1 MSTSARTL
9 EHPPPTVLP
18 GSAGELRSTVSPLVV
33 SIVGID
39 GCGKSSTF
47 EDALRGLAGR
57 FRVVGI
63 GDRTLSGG
71 PDEPLRKRLDIPRS
85 HLTHTAGRLA
95 KGLRWQGLYK
105 NVKFLDLTGRTRLRE
120 WVVQH
125 DVPDVILSDGD
136 STVNSAAWAAARF
149 YRTELAG
156 DNERLDRLLR
166 RLTGEETIP
175 IREAGSLLRRAP
187 QLLLL
192 NRLRLGC
199 FTYPDL
205 VVLLEIDPAVA
216 LERIRARGKP
226 LQAHETEAFLGE
238 LALAY
243 ERVCRLL
250 EERRGIPVV
259 RLSVDELSHGE
270 TVALVVSATVD
281 LVRRARAG
289 KPPDVTS
296 PDGIDVI
303 ATTMSGSIEDQAKVG
318 RIGPEF
324 RARTPRPVRVHKA
337 HSHGEA
343 QAISHD
349 IVTHGGRTIVSA
361 GGAGTF
367 NAVLEGAHVDGR
379 IPDDLRIA
387 FLRKGSADLI
397 GKVLGVPDDLAGA
410 VRAIV
415 GGIAGGATIEAD
427 ILVVEGTAPDGSSQ
441 TRHLVG
447 FGGFGVF
454 GDIPRF
460 TESAAIK
467 FYKGVL
473 GTLFGDLGPFYAG
486 LALSSSSW
494 QGRRLLGRVPALS
507 LTLDGDELPRQ
518 TWVSV
523 IVMNGDLGPGFPLGR
538 RLDLASGTFR
548 VIALPYRGVAET
560 VRQAMACKT
569 AAVLDDPDRYG
580 AIVRDVHTLTVEPV
594 GTVPFMVNVDGLKML
609 VRGAVTVSTDGTV
622 HLVPG
627 RLESRV
633 GGGA

>member
-1 MSTSARTL
+1 MSTSAWTL
-9 EHPPPTVLP
+9 EHPRPRGTPTGAERPPSV
-18 GSAGELRSTVSPLVV
+18 ASPVFV

-47 EDALRGLAGR
+47 DDALAPLADR

-71 PDEPLRKRLDIPRS
+71 PGEPVRERLEIPRS
-85 HLTHTAGRLA
+85 RLTHAAGRLA
-95 KGLRWQGLYK
+95 KGLRWQSLYK
-105 NVKFLDLTGRTRLRE
+105 NVKFLDLTGRTRLRD
-120 WVVQH
+120 WVVRH
-125 DVPDVILSDGD
+125 DAPDVILSDGD

-156 DNERLDRLLR
+156 DGEELDRLLR

-175 IREAGSLLRRAP
+175 LREVRSMLQQAP

-192 NRLRLGC
+192 NRLRLGR

-205 VVLLEIDPAVA
+205 IVLLVIDPGVA
-216 LERIRARGKP
+216 LERIRARGKA
-226 LQAHETEAFLGE
+226 LQAHETAAFLGE
-238 LALAY
+238 LGLAY

-259 RLSVDELSHGE
+259 RLAVDELSHEE
-270 TVALVVSATVD
+270 TVAEVVSATVD
-281 LVRRARAG
+281 LAERSRVDET
-289 KPPDVTS
+289 PDVTS
-296 PDGIDVI
+296 PDDIDVV

-324 RARTPRPVRVHKA
+324 RKRTSRPVRVHEA
-337 HSHGEA
+337 RTHAEA
-343 QAISHD
+343 QELAHD
-349 IVTHGGRTIVSA
+349 IVARGGRTLVSA

-397 GKVLGVPDDLAGA
+397 GKVLGIPDDLALA

-415 GGIAGGATIEAD
+415 GGIEDGATVDAD
-427 ILVVEGTAPDGSSQ
+427 VLVVEGTGRDGSAQ
-441 TRHLVG
+441 TGHLVG

-460 TESAAIK
+460 TESRVIK
-467 FYKGVL
+467 YYKGIL
-473 GTLFGDLGPFYAG
+473 GTLFGDLGPFFTG
-486 LALSSSSW
+486 LALSSASW
-494 QGRRLLGRVPALS
+494 QGKRLLGRVPALS
-507 LTLDGDELPRQ
+507 LTLDGEELPMQ
-518 TWVSV
+518 TWISV
-523 IVMNGDLGPGFPLGR
+523 IVMNGDLGKSFPLGR
-538 RLDLASGTFR
+538 GLGLAGGTFR
-548 VIALPYRGVAET
+548 IVALPNRGPVET
-560 VRQAMACKT
+560 IRQAAACKT
-569 AAVLDDPDRYG
+569 AAVLDDPGRFG
-580 AIVRDVHTLTVEPV
+580 AIVRDVRLLTVTPA
-594 GTVPFMVNVDGLKML
+594 GTQPFMVNVDGLKMMAK
-609 VRGAVTVSTDGTV
+609 GPVSVSVDGTA

-627 RLESRV
+627 RLE
-633 GGGA
+633 G